1 MAKRLY
7 MFEDTKRPNRVELIK
22 KFQYEHTAGLH
33 QINKRGL
40 FTPSAHFLY
49 NVIKILIRSQTAF
62 SKIRIHALTTHDIT
76 YALTIKVRYF
86 IV

>member
-7 MFEDTKRPNRVELIK
+7 MFEDTKKPNQAELIK

-40 FTPSAHFLY
+40 SPPLF
-49 NVIKILIRSQTAF
+49 V
-62 SKIRIHALTTHDIT
+62 
-76 YALTIKVRYF
+76 
-86 IV
+86 